1 MKVKEQERDTEQVV
15 VTQMR
20 RASLPP
26 QLPLALTPI
35 KVDVTPVVMNTSL
48 LPTGRWGGGVPG
60 GDLVHSSLD
69 PWSPRQCLS
78 HGGIKKIIVMMEER
92 EGINE

>member
-1 MKVKEQERDTEQVV
+1 MKVKEQERDTEQVG

-48 LPTGRWGGGVPG
+48 LRTGGG
-60 GDLVHSSLD
+60 GDL
-69 PWSPRQCLS
+69 
-78 HGGIKKIIVMMEER
+78 GEA
-92 EGINE
+92 